1 MEVLPTPGASST
13 AALTTPAPSPMPG
26 CWRPPWPSGS
36 GSSRPPISS
45 STWASGLAR
54 PIRGRRL
61 LTLVHAMLAVGLHR
75 RRRPAALWRHQPGAG
90 PPGHGALH
98 LGTFLRAVTFGHVRQ
113 LDRLAEQLLARAWA
127 AWAGPGDGPMTVDL
141 DSTVCQVRGYHRQ
154 GAAYGY
160 THTLGYHPLVASRA
174 DSGQVLPASSRS
186 LGHLWLLMPASLGPH
201 GWRLRLLAPA
211 TAASRAAAARRPGR
225 SPLRADP
232 RRSAPRRSPR

>member
-1 MEVLPTPGASST
+1 
-13 AALTTPAPSPMPG
+13 MPG

-75 RRRPAALWRHQPGAG
+75 RRRPGALWRHQPGAG
-90 PPGHGALH
+90 PSGHGALH

-141 DSTVCQVRGYHRQ
+141 DSTVCQVHGYHRQ
-154 GAAYGY
+154 GAAYGH

-174 DSGQVLPASSRS
+174 DSGQELPRQADRWDI
-186 LGHLWLLMPASLGPH
+186 WLLMPASLGPP
-201 GWRLRLLAPA
+201 GRRLRLLAPA
-211 TAASRAAAARRPGR
+211 AVAFRAAAARCPGR
-225 SPLRADP
+225 SPPRAGP

>member
-1 MEVLPTPGASST
+1 MPPRSPECTVPVIEWLPFDSEKGPLTWENSVCDSCRVPDQEGRFSMEVLPTPGASST

-127 AWAGPGDGPMTVDL
+127 AWAGPGDGPMTGGSGL
-141 DSTVCQVRGYHRQ
+141 HRLP
-154 GAAYGY
+154 GA
-160 THTLGYHPLVASRA
+160 R
-174 DSGQVLPASSRS
+174 LPQA
-186 LGHLWLLMPASLGPH
+186 GC
-201 GWRLRLLAPA
+201 RLRPHPHAGLP
-211 TAASRAAAARRPGR
+211 RACCQPC
-225 SPLRADP
+225 
-232 RRSAPRRSPR
+232 